1 MHTVLA
7 LIVQAHESAQPET
20 LAATFGVDWPH
31 LGAQIVSFSIVCA
44 LLYRFAYQPV
54 LRMLAARREQI
65 AQGLANTE
73 KINAKLAEIESQ
85 RQQVLAA
92 AREEA
97 SRVVA
102 EARETARRLKEV

>member
-1 MHTVLA
+1 MQVLA
-7 LIVQAHESAQPET
+7 LIVQAHEGAQADT

-31 LGAQIVSFSIVCA
+31 LGAQIVSFTIVCA
-44 LLYRFAYQPV
+44 LLYRLAYRPV
-54 LRMLAARREQI
+54 LAMLAARREQI

-73 KINAKLAEIESQ
+73 KINAKLAEIEGQ

-97 SRVVA
+97 ARLVA
-102 EARETARRLKEV
+102 EAPES